1 LEKKKLSL
9 IILLIFTLLLAC
21 TSKEKRLEEFISNGQ
36 KLMQKG
42 EYKKAILEFKNA
54 LQLDPKNPKALFFL
68 GKAYLAIKEF
78 RKAYSKF
85 LRVIEID
92 PNYDDARVE
101 IASILVFARQPD
113 EAIKHLKKIK
123 DPKKYEPR
131 ISIIKARA
139 FIIKEEYKKAADIL
153 LKVKNADK
161 NKQIQ
166 MLLCLCYKKL
176 GDFNKMI
183 ECVKRWREIDKKDPG
198 SYIFLAQYWLQK
210 GEKEKALKELD
221 EMVKNNQSDELKLFY
236 ALSLEKLG
244 FVEKAQTA
252 FDKLPSK
259 PDFLREKAKFYFR
272 HKKIKK
278 AEAILK
284 ELIKKDPKD
293 VLSVIV
299 LSEILF
305 KTGRPELAYKE
316 IDQSLHKVEDKKDRE
331 KLLFEKARLKA
342 LQGKLD
348 EAKKLCQS
356 ILKEDQAML
365 DAHFLLGK
373 ILFYEGKLDDAEVH
387 LYQVAVSRPNNVEAQ
402 ILLSRCQFLNKKP
415 SMAEDTLK
423 DALSR
428 MPKNQRLR
436 LELVRFYL
444 IRKRYKDAIKVLEKG
459 ISMDPKNIAF
469 LKTKGEIELFT
480 KEYEK
485 AKADFEKII
494 NIKPDS
500 AIGFM
505 ELGRLYLIKKEYDLA
520 LDFFKKAYA
529 KKDGINAFPM
539 IIEVYLRKKDLSS
552 AIKFCQEEIKRAPN
566 SAIPYYFLG
575 RIYLIKKDIK
585 KAKDMFLKA
594 NSLAPN
600 WQEPYRAIA
609 SIYLIQGKVDQA
621 IAELEK
627 TFKKRP
633 NLQVGISLAMLYEYK
648 KDFKKA
654 EDIYNYLLKLYPNS
668 AVLLNNL
675 AYFYADHSFEK
686 EKLKKARK
694 LIARVLSR
702 FPDNP
707 NFLDTAAWIEY
718 KLKNFNIAWA
728 YIQDAVRNSNRDI
741 IYLHAAKIAYKL
753 GEKEEAQK
761 YLNIAIQSINPEIRK
776 EAIELKEILKKL
788 TKDKKNLDKKDKGI

>member
-1 LEKKKLSL
+1 MEKKKLSL
-9 IILLIFTLLLAC
+9 IVLLIFTIFLGCLSLGC
-21 TSKEKRLEEFISNGQ
+21 TSKEKRIEEFISDGQ
-36 KLMQKG
+36 KYMQKG

-54 LQLDPKNPKALFFL
+54 VQLDPKNPRALFFL
-68 GKAYLAIKEF
+68 GKAYLAIKEV
-78 RKAYSKF
+78 RKAYSSF

-101 IASILVFARQPD
+101 LASLLVKFARQPD
-113 EAIKHLKKIK
+113 EALKHLEKIK
-123 DPKKYEPR
+123 DQKKYEPR
-131 ISIIKARA
+131 INIIKGRA
-139 FIIKEEYKKAADIL
+139 FIVKGEYKKAVDIL
-153 LKVKNADK
+153 LKAKDSDK

-166 MLLCLCYKKL
+166 MLLCLCYNKL
-176 GDFNKMI
+176 KDFDKMI
-183 ECVKRWREIDKKDPG
+183 ECVKRWRDIDKKDPG
-198 SYIFLAQYWLQK
+198 SYIFLAQYWSQK
-210 GEKEKALKELD
+210 GEKEKALKELN
-221 EMVKNNQSDELKLFY
+221 EMVKTNSSDELKLFY

-244 FVEKAQTA
+244 FIKNAQTA
-252 FDKLPSK
+252 FDELPSK

-272 HKKIKK
+272 HKKIKE

-305 KTGRPELAYKE
+305 KTGRPELAYKKL
-316 IDQSLHKVEDKKDRE
+316 DQTLHKVKNKKDKE
-331 KLLFEKARLKA
+331 KLLFEKARLKVF
-342 LQGKLD
+342 QGKLD

-387 LYQVAVSRPNNVEAQ
+387 LYQVAVSMPNNVEAQ
-402 ILLSRCQFLNKKP
+402 IFLSRCQFLNKKP

-423 DALSR
+423 NALSR
-428 MPKNQRLR
+428 MPKDQRLR

-444 IRKRYKDAIKVLEKG
+444 KRKRYKDAIKVLEKG
-459 ISMDPKNIAF
+459 ISMDPKNISF
-469 LKTKGEIELFT
+469 LKTKGEIELFI

-485 AKADFEKII
+485 AKEDFEKIV
-494 NIKPDS
+494 NLKPDY
-500 AIGFM
+500 ALGFM

-520 LDFFKKAYA
+520 LDYFKKAYA

-539 IIEVYLRKKDLSS
+539 IIEAYLRKKDLSS
-552 AIKFCQEEIKRAPN
+552 AIKFCQEEIKKMPN

-585 KAKDMFLKA
+585 AAKDMFLKA

-633 NLQVGISLAMLYEYK
+633 ALHIGIALAMLYEYK
-648 KDFKKA
+648 KDFKKT
-654 EDIYNYLLKLYPNS
+654 EDIYRYLLKLYPNNS
-668 AVLLNNL
+668 VLLNNI
-675 AYFYADHSFEK
+675 AYFYAEHSFGK
-686 EKLKKARK
+686 EKLKKARR
-694 LIARVLSR
+694 LIAQALSR
-702 FPDNP
+702 SPDNP
-707 NFLDTAAWIEY
+707 DFLDTAAWIEY

-728 YIQDAVRNSNRDI
+728 YIQDAVRNSNKDI
-741 IYLHAAKIAYKL
+741 IYLHTAMIAYKL
-753 GEKEEAQK
+753 GEKEEAEK

-776 EAIELKEILKKL
+776 KAIELKEILKK
-788 TKDKKNLDKKDKGI
+788 